1 MQTAIT
7 LEHKGMML
15 RGMEH
20 IPDQARIQKVPAVIL
35 FHGFTGTKLEPHRL
49 FLKIS
54 RKLEQHGIA
63 SFRFDFLGSG
73 ESDGDFEQMTVSKEI
88 DEAHAIVDFVKNDP
102 RIDHDRIYLL
112 GLSMGG
118 LVASI
123 VAGDRSNEVKKLILL
138 APAGNMYELII
149 QMVQHEQIDVTNPY
163 YDHGGNLVGREF
175 LEDVKTIDVWER
187 AKPYNGPVLII
198 HGTGDEVV
206 PYHISNIYKQTCYGD
221 QATVRFID
229 GANHTF
235 DRHDWETEVI
245 KTIIQFV
252 T

>member
-7 LEHKGMML
+7 LEHNGMTL

-20 IPDQARIQKVPAVIL
+20 IPGTACSQKVPAAIL

-88 DEAHAIVDFVKNDP
+88 AEAHAIVDLVKNDP
-102 RIDHDRIYLL
+102 RIDTSNIYLL

-118 LVASI
+118 LVASV
-123 VAGDRSNEVKKLILL
+123 VAGERPADVKKLILL
-138 APAGNMYELII
+138 APAGNMYELIMQMI
-149 QMVQHEQIDVTNPY
+149 QQEDIDVTTPY

-175 LEDVKTIDVWER
+175 LEDLKTINVFER
-187 AKPYNGPVLII
+187 AKPYHGPVLLI
-198 HGTGDEVV
+198 HGTGDDVV
-206 PYHISNIYKQTCYGD
+206 PYHVSNVYRQRCYGD
-221 QATVRFID
+221 QATVHFIE

-245 KTIIQFV
+245 ETIRRFV
-252 T
+252 V